1 MKINGTVTRV
11 IYQEEYGKGEVE
23 DTRQESIIGRLQFD
37 SVKEGLEWFKKE
49 FGVSEDA
56 KLKYEPSLHGDNVPT
71 FIAPGEMQVLTPKG
85 LYDASYIM
93 IEEWKRGE
101 FELYHIEHQLT
112 LAVEI
117 PYTVENF
124 NAETDIPADLFE
136 NFKK

>member
-1 MKINGTVTRV
+1 MKINGTVTQV

-23 DTRQESIIGRLQFD
+23 GTRQESIIGRWQFD

-49 FGVSEDA
+49 FGISEDT
-56 KLKYEPSLHGDNVPT
+56 KLKYEPSLRGDNVPT
-71 FIAPGEMQVLTPKG
+71 FIAPCEMQVLTPKG

-93 IEEWKRGE
+93 MEDWKRGE
-101 FELYHIEHQLT
+101 FELYHMEDQIT
-112 LAVEI
+112 FAVEI

-136 NFKK
+136 NLKK